1 MGWALTRERNEI
13 TNEKDERDGK
23 PVARQ
28 REWESPELECL
39 IEERR
44 QMLEEAAELDHIWD
58 AWEVESELTN
68 DPKEWLK
75 QLSLSRDD
83 LRYHVEVHAS
93 HREQRWEQPSASLIE
108 RDPEV
113 IPDVDTAANWAR
125 ISSLMKRSR
134 DTVQVRDI

>member
-93 HREQRWEQPSASLIE
+93 HREQR
-108 RDPEV
+108 
-113 IPDVDTAANWAR
+113 
-125 ISSLMKRSR
+125 
-134 DTVQVRDI
+134 